1 MLEVEPFLGVF
12 DQPGEEVLVA
22 AEDVIGPLEDNPAR
36 AIGSG
41 HHPLSCH
48 KAGEPAPAPDACVGQ
63 VPFVVDEAPAP
74 LGCAVVVVDVP
85 PFVVVVVEPDGP
97 IDEVV
102 VVDPPALTV
111 VEVDAPDA
119 PVVVVDEPGGM
130 VVVVD
135 APCAVVVVVAEGRVV
150 VVVAGTSPGIR
161 PFGLLVVTTVV
172 LEGVGG

>member
-1 MLEVEPFLGVF
+1 M
-12 DQPGEEVLVA
+12 
-22 AEDVIGPLEDNPAR
+22 
-36 AIGSG
+36 
-41 HHPLSCH
+41 
-48 KAGEPAPAPDACVGQ
+48 
-63 VPFVVDEAPAP
+63 
-74 LGCAVVVVDVP
+74 VVDVP

-97 IDEVV
+97 IDEVVV

-135 APCAVVVVVAEGRVV
+135 APCAVVVVVVEGRVV
-150 VVVAGTSPGIR
+150 VVDAGTSPGIR